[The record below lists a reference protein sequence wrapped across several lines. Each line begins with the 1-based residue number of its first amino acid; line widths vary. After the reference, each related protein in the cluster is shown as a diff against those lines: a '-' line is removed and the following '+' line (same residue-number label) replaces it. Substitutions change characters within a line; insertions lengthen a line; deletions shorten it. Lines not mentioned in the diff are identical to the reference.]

1 MNSQAGRTVV
11 VTGGTGGIGFQSALG
26 IAKTGARLLIT
37 GRNRERGE
45 AAVRRIIDETD
56 NDDVELV
63 VGDVSSIEG
72 IDALASALIERVDH
86 IDVLVNNAGYMGS
99 EPKYSDDGIEMHFAV
114 NVLAPWRLTLA
125 LLPALKAADSARV
138 LNITGGD
145 KPAAVDPDNLQAEK
159 GFRGLMTYQHSKSVL
174 EAMSMALAKRLEDE
188 GVTVNVLFPGR
199 ASTAMTGSMS
209 TKALPGAMKLM
220 YPLFRL
226 LFKEDGGK
234 SAKKAARST
243 IWGATSSELD
253 GVTGRYFDTNSKE
266 QRLHPTAYDSHVQD
280 RILAVIEA
288 SEAPES
294 PRP

>member
-1 MNSQAGRTVV
+1 MNSQEGRTVV
-11 VTGGTGGIGFQSALG
+11 ITGGTGGIGFQSALG
-26 IAKTGARLLIT
+26 IAKTGAHLLIT

-45 AAVRRIIDETD
+45 AALQRIIDETG
-56 NDDVELV
+56 NDGVELV

-72 IDALASALIERVDH
+72 IDALDRALIERVDH
-86 IDVLVNNAGYMGS
+86 IDVLVNNAGYTGS
-99 EPKYSDDGIEMHFAV
+99 APTYSQDGIEMHFAV

-125 LLPALKAADSARV
+125 LLPALRAAGNARV

-159 GFRGLMTYQHSKSVL
+159 GFRGLMTYQHSKSAM
-174 EAMSMALAKRLEDE
+174 EAMSMALAEKLEHE

-199 ASTAMTGSMS
+199 ASTAMTGSLS
-209 TKALPGAMKLM
+209 LSALPGLMKLM

-226 LFKEDGGK
+226 MFAEDGGK

-243 IWGATSSELD
+243 IWGATSPELD
-253 GVTGRYFDTNSKE
+253 GMTGRYFDTNSKE
-266 QRLHPTAYDSHVQD
+266 QKLHPTANDSRVQNS
-280 RILAVIEA
+280 ILAVIEA
-288 SEAPES
+288 SEGPSS